1 MKRRT
6 ALLFRISGKHTE
18 VPESVKS
25 YAEEKTDKLPKFYDV
40 INQIEVIVDG
50 KEGSKEVGN
59 IAVEI
64 IARGERKKIFVVKEK
79 GNDVY
84 ACIDLAT
91 HKLEQQLK
99 KTKTKERDE
108 KKHRAR

>member
-1 MKRRT
+1 M
-6 ALLFRISGKHTE
+6 LFTIAGKHTDI
-18 VPESVKS
+18 PETVKS
-25 YAEEKTDKLPKFYDV
+25 YAEEKTSKLPKFYNV
-40 INQIEVIVDG
+40 INRIEVIVDG
-50 KEGSKEVGN
+50 KDGSKEAGN

-64 IARGERKKIFVVKEK
+64 IARGERKKIFVVKEI

>member
-1 MKRRT
+1 
-6 ALLFRISGKHTE
+6 LLLRISGKHTD
-18 VPESVKS
+18 VPASVKS
-25 YAEEKTDKLPKFYDV
+25 YALEKASKLPKFYDV

-64 IARGERKKIFVVKEK
+64 IARAERKKIFVVKEK
-79 GNDVY
+79 GSDVY

-108 KKHRAR
+108 KKHRTR

>member
-1 MKRRT
+1 
-6 ALLFRISGKHTE
+6 LLFSITGKHTDI
-18 VPESVKS
+18 PLAVKH
-25 YAEEKTDKLPKFYDV
+25 YAEEKTSKLPRFYDN

-50 KEGSKEVGN
+50 KEGSKEAGN

-64 IARGERKKIFVVKEK
+64 IARAERKKIFVVKEK

-84 ACIDLAT
+84 ACIDLAS

-108 KKHRAR
+108 KKHRAE

>member
-1 MKRRT
+1 M
-6 ALLFRISGKHTE
+6 LFTISGKHTE
-18 VPESVKS
+18 VPASVKS
-25 YAEEKTDKLPKFYDV
+25 YAAEKTSKLPKFYDV
-40 INQIEVIVDG
+40 INRIEVIVDG
-50 KEGSKEVGN
+50 KEGSKEAGN

-64 IARGERKKIFVVKEK
+64 ILRAERKKIFVVKEI
-79 GNDVY
+79 GSDVY

-99 KTKTKERDE
+99 KAKTKERDE